1 MSEFG
6 EHASEW
12 KPEYGENWGKNG
24 LLKNPRGKKE
34 PRAKLSDKQGDEPN
48 PYKLAVKLHEMN
60 LGSFMDCAKAAK
72 ENGCSESASIQ
83 ALQRK

>member
-12 KPEYGENWGKNG
+12 KPEQKTKGK
-24 LLKNPRGKKE
+24 RE
-34 PRAKLSDKQGDEPN
+34 PKAKLSNKQGDEPN

-60 LGSFMDCAKAAK
+60 LGSFMDCVQAAK
-72 ENGCSESASIQ
+72 ENGCDEAASTQ